1 MGIIILLFAK
11 KKKNF
16 FKNIEEFNLP
26 AIHGILE
33 FRPDDIL
40 YLYTQVPL
48 SVGLARMACLLSG
61 PRPPGFESC

>member
-11 KKKNF
+11 KKIK
-16 FKNIEEFNLP
+16 KIEEFNLP
-26 AIHGILE
+26 ALHGILE
-33 FRPDDIL
+33 FRPDDTL

-48 SVGLARMACLLSG
+48 SVGLARMACFLLSG